1 MKPKLK
7 KQFVTT
13 IKILVS
19 LGLIALVFSKLDW
32 SGVRLILKSAN
43 PIYFAGAVIFFL
55 ISQLI
60 SIFRFNIFMRKVG
73 VRLSF
78 EANSKL
84 YLLGMFYNF
93 FLPGGVGGD
102 AYKAFALSKSHKKS
116 LKKIGQVVFVERFL
130 GIVAIGFVLG
140 LLILF
145 LKTEYSYF
153 WNLGIAFCG
162 IISTIIILKLI
173 IRFLHTYK
181 KRVYIGFFYS
191 VLIQIAQLICIFCI
205 LKSFGIDDN
214 YLIYILLFLTSS
226 ILSVISFAGLGIREA
241 VFFYG
246 AHLFNFDPDISA
258 FVALSFSL
266 ITAMISF
273 FGIIYLFI
281 PIEIKNKSPK

>member
-1 MKPKLK
+1 VKPKLK

-246 AHLFNFDPDISA
+246 AHFFNFDQDISA
-258 FVALSFSL
+258 TVALAFSI
-266 ITAMISF
+266 ITAIISF
-273 FGIIYLFI
+273 VGIIFLFK
-281 PIEIKNKSPK
+281 PIKMKK